1 MNQEGQAPNP
11 GPQWQSDPGTVRISK
26 GARRGAIL
34 LLLLVL
40 VMGGGALVSSWL
52 EYHHFATTQ
61 EQQGRAVEVKLCA
74 TLDKLAALKAPP
86 GPAGTNPSRAYEQ
99 ELAMTLAQ
107 LKPDVGCG
115 P

>member
-1 MNQEGQAPNP
+1 MNQGDQ
-11 GPQWQSDPGTVRISK
+11 DPKSRPKTEPDTVRISK

-34 LLLLVL
+34 LLVLVL
-40 VMGGGALVSSWL
+40 VMGGGALISSWL

-61 EQQGRAVEVKLCA
+61 EEQGRMVEVKLCA
-74 TLDKLAALKAPP
+74 TLDKLAALKAPS